1 MSYNLGTEENPILV
15 LVNLS
20 GGMLDAV
27 VRATDEAT
35 FDAAARWADLKY
47 EVTET
52 VTDPET
58 GETTT
63 QGTGEWATAKG
74 VHIDHLGPVVITP
87 GTYGED
93 GTELTAPVVDTRH
106 HVNIRLTDP
115 ALSRVDEYGVIKWE
129 KWAMAWSLGGEDDT
143 QINAQEVGKII
154 QGVSLIDL
162 DTIASPSRV
171 FL

>member
-35 FDAAARWADLKY
+35 FEAAARWAELRY
-47 EVTET
+47 EET
-52 VTDPET
+52 ITTTDPET
-58 GETTT
+58 GETTE

-74 VHIDHLGPVVITP
+74 VHINHLGPVVITP
-87 GTYGED
+87 GTYDED
-93 GTELTAPVVDTRH
+93 GTELTAPIVDTRH

-143 QINAQEVGKII
+143 QINAQEVGKVM
-154 QGVSLIDL
+154 QGVSLIDPE
-162 DTIASPSRV
+162 TIVTPTRIW
-171 FL
+171 L

>member
-1 MSYNLGTEENPILV
+1 MSYNLGTEENPIPV

-35 FDAAARWADLKY
+35 FEAAARWAELKY

-52 VTDPET
+52 VTDLET
-58 GETTT
+58 GETAT

-74 VHIDHLGPVVITP
+74 VHINHLGPAVITP
-87 GTYGED
+87 GTYDED
-93 GTELTAPVVDTRH
+93 GTELPAPVMDNRH

-115 ALSRVDEYGVIKWE
+115 ALSRVDDYGVIKWE
-129 KWAMAWSLGGEDDT
+129 KWAMAWSFGGEDDT
-143 QINAQEVGKII
+143 QINAQEVGKVM
-154 QGVSLIDL
+154 QGVSLIDP
-162 DTIASPSRV
+162 DTIASPTRV
-171 FL
+171 WL